1 MTGKILLHIG
11 KNPSKSRCRKISVAC
26 SKYNCVVFSEMG
38 KNWKKSLGL
47 YSKNSVYHL
56 FPELGK
62 IEKFIKS

>member
-1 MTGKILLHIG
+1 MTGKILSHIG
-11 KNPSKSRCRKISVAC
+11 KNPSKARCKKISVVC
-26 SKYNCVVFSEMG
+26 SKYNCAFFSELG

-56 FPELGK
+56 FPELEK